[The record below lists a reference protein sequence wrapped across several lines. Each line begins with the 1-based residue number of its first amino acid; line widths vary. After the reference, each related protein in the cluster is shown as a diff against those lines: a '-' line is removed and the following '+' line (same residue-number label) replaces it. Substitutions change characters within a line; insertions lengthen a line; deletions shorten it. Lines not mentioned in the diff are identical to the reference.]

1 MTDNLLLQHILFKSK
16 YSNLKEFARACYNY
30 LNLNS
35 IFNWRDTQSLYV
47 RLRDNLIGDTRTIF
61 DTKKHEL
68 RNVSLI
74 KAIGYLLCMH
84 PFEVI
89 RLATTKVDKTKQI
102 ERLQDQI
109 DVSKRQFQECN
120 SDEHN
125 QKIDCLFKI
134 IQNLNQIIYLK

>member
-1 MTDNLLLQHILFKSK
+1 MTDNLLLQHILFKSQ

-30 LNLNS
+30 LKTNS

-74 KAIGYLLCMH
+74 KAIGHLLYMH

-120 SDEHN
+120 SDEHD
-125 QKIDCLFKI
+125 QKIDCLLQM

>member
-1 MTDNLLLQHILFKSK
+1 MNDNLLLQHILFKSK
-16 YSNLKEFARACYNY
+16 YSNLKEFARDCYNH
-30 LNLNS
+30 LNTNS

-47 RLRDNLIGDTRTIF
+47 RLRDNLIGDSRTIF
-61 DTKKHEL
+61 DTKKHDP
-68 RNVSLI
+68 RNVHLT
-74 KAIGYLLCMH
+74 KAIGHLLYMH
-84 PFEVI
+84 PFDVI
-89 RLATTKVDKTKQI
+89 RLATTKVDRAKQI
-102 ERLQDQI
+102 ERLQDRI

>member
-16 YSNLKEFARACYNY
+16 YSNLKEFARACYNH
-30 LNLNS
+30 LNTNS

-47 RLRDNLIGDTRTIF
+47 RLRDNLIGDSRTIF
-61 DTKKHEL
+61 DTKKHEP
-68 RNVSLI
+68 RNVFLT
-74 KAIGYLLCMH
+74 KAIGHLLCMH

-89 RLATTKVDKTKQI
+89 RLATTKVDRAKQI
-102 ERLQDQI
+102 ERLQDRI
-109 DVSKRQFQECN
+109 DVSKRHFQECN
-120 SDEHN
+120 SDEHD